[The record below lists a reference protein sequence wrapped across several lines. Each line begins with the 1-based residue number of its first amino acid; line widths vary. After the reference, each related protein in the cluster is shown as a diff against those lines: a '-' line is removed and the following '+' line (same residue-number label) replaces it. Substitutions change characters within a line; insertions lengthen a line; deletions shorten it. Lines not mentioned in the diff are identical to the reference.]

1 MIDEMQGYT
10 RIAFTSMRE
19 VLIFNL
25 VGAAVALGAL
35 LLFRIPLGD
44 SFGFIILIEGTA
56 LMLVGGALGVA
67 GQATTRKVAEIFT
80 RRKLKDTEVIQNDVQ
95 AALYALTGVVLFVE
109 VFGLFL
115 IIA

>member
-1 MIDEMQGYT
+1 MQGYT
-10 RIAFTSMRE
+10 RVAFTSIRE
-19 VLIFNL
+19 VLVFNL
-25 VGAAVALGAL
+25 VGAGVALGAL
-35 LLFRIPLGD
+35 LVFRIPLGD
-44 SFGFIILIEGTA
+44 SFGFIILIESTA

-67 GQATTRKVAEIFT
+67 GQATTRKVTEIFT

-115 IIA
+115 ILG